1 MQKCAR
7 SWVLKLSSKT
17 KILSITPDKKNLFK
31 VTTSLGI
38 NFTVPREV
46 LLKKPLIEGSE
57 LSKSEIDEL
66 RSSKEYFKVRSI
78 ALGFLDYKMRS
89 KKELEFKLLKKGIN
103 KKTISKVIEEIEQK
117 GWIDDEKFCLAFSRD
132 QINRNKIGPIALKYK
147 LKEHLD
153 SLSLIE
159 EMLDKIYSKLN
170 IENIIMKVLVK
181 YPPEKIKKEETLKRK
196 IINRLKRKGHYW
208 QDIDEVLNKYLNS

>member
-1 MQKCAR
+1 LPIK
-7 SWVLKLSSKT
+7 S
-17 KILSITPDKKNLFK
+17 KILSITPSRKNTFK
-31 VTTSLGI
+31 ITTSLGI
-38 NFTVPREV
+38 DLRVPEEI
-46 LLKKPLIEGSE
+46 LLKMSLVKGSE
-57 LSKSEIDEL
+57 LSDSDISILKSSRD
-66 RSSKEYFKVRSI
+66 YYKVRNI
-78 ALGFLDYKMRS
+78 ALKLLGYRMRS
-89 KKELEFKLLKKGIN
+89 KKELELRLIKKSNN
-103 KKTISKVIEEIEQK
+103 KNTIYKVIEDLEKK
-117 GWIDDEKFCLAFSRD
+117 GWVDDEKFCLAFGKD
-132 QINRNKIGPIALKYK
+132 QINRNSIGPIALKYK